1 MDPPSLVRWYRVMVR
16 TQESDLMAEF
26 TKVGAAAFPGSRQ
39 AQERPWSVASH
50 SSFRDDGERT
60 AHQATFA
67 ADPGTIDSYYFTTV
81 YHSDFDP
88 EWPIATDWQAVIRG
102 LRGSFH
108 MSQARFAE
116 TFGLGRATV
125 ERWETGRAVPFGGD
139 ALQLLTL
146 IRSHLVT
153 PIQAGQA
160 LNLAAAV
167 VMPRLTKPT
176 AEYVGRELLAV
187 LTVGKHDHAYLGPGL
202 LDALVTA
209 RVLIPLHYAD
219 EPMDDTYF
227 PLAARL
233 QSQKPLPGW
242 APQLI
247 EDLLTMAPKD
257 RELVTDLVA
266 RLAR

>member
-1 MDPPSLVRWYRVMVR
+1 MVR
-16 TQESDLMAEF
+16 TQEGDLIAEF
-26 TKVGAAAFPGSRQ
+26 TRVGAAAFPGSRQ

-50 SSFRDDGERT
+50 RSFRDDHERNLRP
-60 AHQATFA
+60 ATFA
-67 ADPGTIDSYYFTTV
+67 ADPGTIDSYFFTTV

-88 EWPIATDWQAVIRG
+88 EWPIATDWPAVLRG

-116 TFGLGRATV
+116 AFGLGRATV
-125 ERWETGRAVPFGGD
+125 ERWEAGKAVPFKGD

-146 IRSHLVT
+146 IRSHLNT

-187 LTVGKHDHAYLGPGL
+187 LALGKHDHAYLGPGL

-209 RVLIPLHYAD
+209 RVLVPLQYAD
-219 EPMDDTYF
+219 EPMDDTYR

-233 QSQKPLPGW
+233 RDQRSLPDW
-242 APQLI
+242 AGHLI
-247 EDLLTMAPKD
+247 DDLLTMAPGD
-257 RELVTDLVA
+257 RQLVTDLVD
-266 RLAR
+266 RLSR